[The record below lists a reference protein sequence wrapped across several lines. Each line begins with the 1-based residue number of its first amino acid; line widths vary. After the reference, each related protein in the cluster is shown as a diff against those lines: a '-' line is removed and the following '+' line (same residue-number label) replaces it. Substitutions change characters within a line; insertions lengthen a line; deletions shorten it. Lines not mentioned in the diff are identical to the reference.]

1 MQKII
6 VAIFVLIAASFL
18 ISFLFNDFHVD
29 LKKAGEEFIRILGI
43 VLVVVLLLKV
53 VSKKRTD

>member
-29 LKKAGEEFIRILGI
+29 LKKVGEEFIRMLGI